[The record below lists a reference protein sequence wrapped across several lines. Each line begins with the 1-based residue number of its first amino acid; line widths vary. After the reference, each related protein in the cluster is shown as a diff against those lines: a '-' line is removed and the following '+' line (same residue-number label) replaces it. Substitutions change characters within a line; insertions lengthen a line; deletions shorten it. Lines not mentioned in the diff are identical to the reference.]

1 MMRPL
6 DHIVSDCLRGKPTA
20 QRELYDRYASL
31 LLGICFRYANGR
43 DDAEEI
49 LQQSFIK
56 IFTRME
62 SFNNQGS
69 FEGWMKRVTI
79 NTALNFLSS
88 QKRLGFTE
96 EVTPHTAFHNE
107 DPEAEMIRSMEHEK
121 LFECIGRLPD
131 GYRVVLN
138 LFAIEGL
145 SHKEI
150 GERLGITEST
160 SRSQFV
166 RAKSALKKILEE
178 SFNTDAIPY
187 VGKVVRT
194 SA

>member
-1 MMRPL
+1 
-6 DHIVSDCLRGKPTA
+6 
-20 QRELYDRYASL
+20 
-31 LLGICFRYANGR
+31 
-43 DDAEEI
+43 
-49 LQQSFIK
+49 
-56 IFTRME
+56 
-62 SFNNQGS
+62 
-69 FEGWMKRVTI
+69 
-79 NTALNFLSS
+79 
-88 QKRLGFTE
+88 
-96 EVTPHTAFHNE
+96 
-107 DPEAEMIRSMEHEK
+107 MEHEK

-150 GERLGITEST
+150 GERLGINEST